1 MEPAKKSIRTDE
13 LMDTDGPIKSE
24 QSTAFF
30 LGDVVNEP
38 ETIPAAIAM
47 NEVAG
52 ALKFLAEVRDLKSV
66 SDSQEGRLPEKIG
79 RYRILSSAGRG
90 GFSEVFHAVDED
102 LQRHVALKIPLVS
115 GREDYQVRFEREAR
129 LAAMLSHRQIV
140 PVYEFGGIGEL
151 DFIAYS
157 WVEGETL
164 AQWLASNGG
173 LVDGKLAAKIVAEL
187 ARAMHFAHERG
198 VVHRDLKPANVL
210 IDQSETS
217 SQQSIELR
225 TRITDLG
232 LSRNL
237 SEEDQRL
244 TQTGQALGTPAYM
257 SPEQVGGDSD
267 IGFGTDIYSLGIIL
281 FKMVTGELPFRKSN
295 VIATYKAIQ
304 EQPAPS
310 ASRIRKGV
318 SQELAAIVDKCLQ
331 KKAKQ
336 RYLSAFELA
345 EDLDAFVEDRP
356 VSARSLGLLA
366 RTSRWIGRN
375 RVLTATTAMVLLSLS
390 VGLGTALWQWNIAT
404 KESIRANRE
413 ADRAV
418 KEADRASSHLN
429 SMFRA
434 IDLMLADNKFR
445 SPAEVPAS
453 QKKLL
458 MEILSLQRSIVHD
471 READEFTLSQ
481 LDSLSRVAKIHRF
494 LGQYEASY
502 EMIRDSLALFE
513 ELDFAEL
520 KPDECEE
527 AWRSTESIFLNYVF
541 FSRRMDHPQ
550 EALAAIDEFER
561 VFERAK
567 PCLKTVRSTYVSV
580 FLLSRRGMLKY
591 RVNELDES
599 LGYLEAAQDLVED
612 RRAMLEDPD
621 GFKVLAGP
629 FANVY
634 ATLARTQS
642 RMDMRQEAW
651 QTSLKSLEI
660 MKPCLERFPESTEL
674 QKNMGLLQ
682 MNMAQWTPQPGA
694 DEKRQ
699 LDEGIE
705 VYESILEKYPTD
717 NYAREVLA
725 YGYSSTITLMQR
737 MKNSAPDQA
746 ISPDEGLANLD
757 KLNQLVE
764 QGLLETDYGRT
775 RYLTSLGKKTE
786 LLLKL
791 ERNDLAF
798 AAALE
803 AVEVAA
809 EFENAPGENH
819 RDYILTAWDDLLK
832 CQQAM
837 SDREGLV
844 HTVAEI
850 KKFVA
855 SEKERTD
862 SNSTFLDKQHTTL
875 AKALWTG
882 SETLAELGR
891 FDEAVSHV
899 HQHFDTNFV
908 SGKHE
913 GHRRYRSSAR
923 LMSII
928 LASWRESQTDLPE
941 SYQRA
946 KDDAI
951 QWLELGIE
959 NEVYPSTSLLGK
971 SSWEPLRDDARFK
984 AIVEQAELRASESGR
999 N

>member
-1 MEPAKKSIRTDE
+1 MEPSKKPVHTKEVMETD
-13 LMDTDGPIKSE
+13 
-24 QSTAFF
+24 AFVEAEKQTV
-30 LGDVVNEP
+30 LGDFADAQKVNGP
-38 ETIPAAIAM
+38 VIPDS
-47 NEVAG
+47 EVAD
-52 ALKFLAEVRDLKSV
+52 ALKFLADVRSLKTSTK
-66 SDSQEGRLPEKIG
+66 GAGNLPASIG
-79 RYRILSSAGRG
+79 RYRILGSAGRG
-90 GFSEVFHAVDED
+90 GFSEVFHAIDED
-102 LQRHVALKIPLVS
+102 LQRQVALKIPLVS
-115 GREDYQVRFEREAR
+115 GREDFQVRFEREAR

-140 PVYEFGGIGEL
+140 PVYEFGQVGSI
-151 DFIAYS
+151 DFIAYG

-164 AQWLASNGG
+164 GDWLVAKDGP
-173 LVDGKLAAKIVAEL
+173 VDGKQAAKIVAEL

-198 VVHRDLKPANVL
+198 VIHRDLKPANIL
-210 IDQSETS
+210 IDHSETY
-217 SQQSIELR
+217 SQQPIELR

-232 LSRNL
+232 LSRDL
-237 SEEDQRL
+237 ADEDQRL

-257 SPEQVGGDSD
+257 SPEQVGGDSN
-267 IGFGTDIYSLGIIL
+267 IGFGTDIYSLGIML
-281 FKMVTGELPFRKSN
+281 FKMVTGELPFRKPN

-318 SQELAAIVDKCLQ
+318 SPELAAIVDKCLQ
-331 KKAKQ
+331 KKAMQ

-345 EDLDAFVEDRP
+345 EDLDAFVEGRS
-356 VSARSLGLLA
+356 VSARTTGLMV
-366 RTSRWIGRN
+366 RTGRWIGRN

-404 KESIRANRE
+404 KESIRANSE
-413 ADRAV
+413 ANRAV
-418 KEADRASSHLN
+418 KEAERASSHLN
-429 SMFRA
+429 SMFQA

-445 SPAEVPAS
+445 NPAEVPAS

-458 MEILSLQRSIVHD
+458 MEILNLQRSIVHD

-481 LDSLSRVAKIHRF
+481 LDSLSRVTKIQRF

-502 EMIRDSLALFE
+502 EMIRDSLDLFE
-513 ELDFAEL
+513 ELDFSEM

-527 AWRSTESIFLNYVF
+527 AWRSTESIFLNYVL
-541 FSRRMDHPQ
+541 FSRRLDHPQ
-550 EALAAIDEFER
+550 EAFAAIDEFEK

-567 PCLKTVRSTYVSV
+567 PFLKTVRSTYVSV
-580 FLLSRRGMLKY
+580 VLLSRRGMLKY
-591 RVNELDES
+591 RANELDES
-599 LGYLEAAQDLVED
+599 LAYLEAAQDLVED
-612 RRAMLEDPD
+612 RRFLLEDPD

-634 ATLARTQS
+634 ATLARTQN
-642 RMDMRQEAW
+642 RMDMQQGAW

-660 MKPCLERFPESTEL
+660 MKPCLERFPESTEI
-674 QKNMGLLQ
+674 QKSMGLLQ

-705 VYESILEKYPTD
+705 VYESILEKYPSD

-725 YGYSSTITLMQR
+725 YGYSSTAMLMQR
-737 MKNSAPDQA
+737 MQNSAPDQA
-746 ISPDEGLANLD
+746 ISPEEGLANLD

-775 RYLTSLGKKTE
+775 RYLASLGKKTE

-798 AAALE
+798 VAALE

-809 EFENAPGENH
+809 KFENAPGEHH
-819 RDYILTAWDDLLK
+819 RDYILTAYMDLLE
-832 CQQAM
+832 CQLAM
-837 SDREGLV
+837 SDREGV
-844 HTVAEI
+844 VGTVADI
-850 KKFVA
+850 RIFVA

-862 SNSTFLDKQHTTL
+862 SGSAFLNKQHTAL

-899 HQHFDTNFV
+899 HQHFNTNFV

-913 GHRRYRSSAR
+913 GHRRYRSSAW
-923 LMSII
+923 LMSIV
-928 LASWRESQTDLPE
+928 LASWRDSQTDLPK

-946 KDDAI
+946 KDNAI
-951 QWLELGIE
+951 EWLELGIE
-959 NEVYPSTSLLGK
+959 NEVYPSTSLLGE
-971 SSWEPLRDDARFK
+971 SFWEPLKDDARFK
-984 AIVEQAELRASESGR
+984 AIVEQAELRASESG
-999 N
+999 